1 MKKSIKKAAVLSI
14 TALMLAFPAMFAGC
28 KNTKNPMDS
37 STPSYSSEMSST
49 SSDSSSASS
58 SGASSDTSASL
69 IESNG
74 ATEEI
79 VATAILRQGST
90 GNEVKE
96 VQRRLKAW
104 GYYNGSV
111 DGVFGAGTRSAVIAF
126 QKKNGL
132 TADGVV
138 GKSTYKAL
146 GMNSSYQALAGSSSS
161 GSSSSSSQGVN
172 GFSSSEVYLLAKTI
186 YAEGR
191 GEPYTGQVAIGAVV
205 LNRVRSSQFPNSI
218 SGVVYQKHAFTAVTD
233 GQINLTPND
242 TAMKAA
248 KDAVNGW
255 DPTGGA
261 LYYYNPAV
269 ATSSWIFDRQTVTVI
284 GKHVFAI

>member
-1 MKKSIKKAAVLSI
+1 MKKSIKTAIATASLACALLVPAAIAIRGENNAQYTVDMQIEAVESAAV
-14 TALMLAFPAMFAGC
+14 
-28 KNTKNPMDS
+28 
-37 STPSYSSEMSST
+37 
-49 SSDSSSASS
+49 
-58 SGASSDTSASL
+58 
-69 IESNG
+69 
-74 ATEEI
+74 
-79 VATAILRQGST
+79 LRQGSR

-96 VQRRLKAW
+96 VQTRLKKW

-111 DGVFGAGTRSAVIAF
+111 DGVFGAGTRAAVIAF

-138 GKSTYKAL
+138 GKATYQAL
-146 GMNSSYQALAGSSSS
+146 GMNDSYNALNGATQTG
-161 GSSSSSSQGVN
+161 GLN

-205 LNRVRSSQFPNSI
+205 MNRVRSSQFPNTI
-218 SGVVYQKHAFTAVTD
+218 SGVVYQKHAFTAVSD
-233 GQINLTPND
+233 GQINLNPNE

-248 KDAVNGW
+248 RDAINGW
-255 DPTGGA
+255 DPSGGA

-269 ATSSWIFDRQTVTVI
+269 ATSSWIFGRPTITVI

>member
-1 MKKSIKKAAVLSI
+1 MKKSTKKGLACVVACMAIVGSFAAVGSAVELRADTAI
-14 TALMLAFPAMFAGC
+14 TQ
-28 KNTKNPMDS
+28 
-37 STPSYSSEMSST
+37 
-49 SSDSSSASS
+49 SD
-58 SGASSDTSASL
+58 
-69 IESNG
+69 
-74 ATEEI
+74 
-79 VATAILRQGST
+79 VFATAVLRQGAK
-90 GNEVKE
+90 GGEVKE
-96 VQRRLKAW
+96 VQRRLKMW

-111 DGVFGAGTRSAVIAF
+111 DGIFGASTKAAVISF

-138 GKSTYKAL
+138 GKATYKAL
-146 GMNSSYQALAGSSSS
+146 GMNSSYEALLGGSSSQNS
-161 GSSSSSSQGVN
+161 TGSVGGYSSSD
-172 GFSSSEVYLLAKTI
+172 VYLLARTI

-205 LNRVRSSQFPNSI
+205 LNRVRDGAFPNTI
-218 SGVVYQKHAFTAVTD
+218 SGVVYQKHAFTAVSD

-242 TAMKAA
+242 TAMRAA
-248 KDAVNGW
+248 RDAINGW

>member
-1 MKKSIKKAAVLSI
+1 MKKSIKKGLFLSTAA
-14 TALMLAFPAMFAGC
+14 ALMALSATFAVMEIKG
-28 KNTKNPMDS
+28 
-37 STPSYSSEMSST
+37 
-49 SSDSSSASS
+49 SASEN
-58 SGASSDTSASL
+58 GHTMYATNEVFGVDAVESA
-69 IESNG
+69 
-74 ATEEI
+74 
-79 VATAILRQGST
+79 AILRQGAK

-96 VQRRLKAW
+96 VQRRLKKW

-111 DGVFGAGTRSAVIAF
+111 DGVFGAGTRAAVVKF

-138 GKSTYKAL
+138 GAATYKAL
-146 GMNSSYQALAGSSSS
+146 GMNSSYQVLAGKE
-161 GSSSSSSQGVN
+161 QNTATGV
-172 GFSSSEVYLLAKTI
+172 GGWSSSEVYLLAKTI

-205 LNRVRSSQFPNSI
+205 LNRVRSNEFPNTI
-218 SGVVYQKHAFTAVTD
+218 SGVVYQKHAFTAVSD
-233 GQINLTPND
+233 GQINLTPNE

-248 KDAVNGW
+248 RDAINGW

-261 LYYYNPAV
+261 LYYYNPAI

>member
-1 MKKSIKKAAVLSI
+1 MKKSTKNRLILTVLSGALALTAVYAATRPALEEVSAPANTEAVLEAAVL
-14 TALMLAFPAMFAGC
+14 
-28 KNTKNPMDS
+28 
-37 STPSYSSEMSST
+37 
-49 SSDSSSASS
+49 
-58 SGASSDTSASL
+58 
-69 IESNG
+69 
-74 ATEEI
+74 
-79 VATAILRQGST
+79 RQGAK
-90 GNEVKE
+90 GGEVKE
-96 VQRRLKAW
+96 VQRRLKLW
-104 GYYNGSV
+104 GYYKGSV
-111 DGVFGAGTRSAVIAF
+111 DGVFGAGTRSAVVVF

-146 GMNSSYQALAGSSSS
+146 GMNSSYEVLAGQS
-161 GSSSSSSQGVN
+161 GSSSSSAGTN
-172 GFSSSEVYLLAKTI
+172 GFSSSDVYLLARTI

-205 LNRVRSSQFPNSI
+205 LNRVRSDAFPNTI
-218 SGVVYQKHAFTAVTD
+218 SGVVYQKHAFTAVSD
-233 GQINLTPND
+233 GQINLTPNE

-248 KDAVNGW
+248 RDAINGW

>member
-1 MKKSIKKAAVLSI
+1 MKKSIKKAIVLSAA
-14 TALMLAFPAMFAGC
+14 TLTLAFPAVFAGC
-28 KNTKNPMDS
+28 KGMSNPMDS
-37 STPSYSSEMSST
+37 STSSSAPMSSESEST
-49 SSDSSSASS
+49 SSLTT
-58 SGASSDTSASL
+58 GM
-69 IESNG
+69 
-74 ATEEI
+74 TEEEAAWAA
-79 VATAILRQGST
+79 VLSKGSK
-90 GNEVKE
+90 GGEVKE
-96 VQRRLKAW
+96 VQTRLKRW
-104 GYYNGSV
+104 GYYNGSI
-111 DGVFGAGTRSAVIAF
+111 DGVFGESTKKAVIAF

-146 GMNSSYQALAGSSSS
+146 GMNSSYQALVGSSNSNSSSS
-161 GSSSSSSQGVN
+161 TQGVN
-172 GFSSSEVYLLAKTI
+172 GFSSSEVYLLARTI

-191 GEPYTGQVAIGAVV
+191 GEPYTGQVAIGAVIM
-205 LNRVRSSQFPNSI
+205 NRIRSPQFPNTV

-233 GQINLTPND
+233 GQINLTPNE

-248 KDAVNGW
+248 KDAINGW

-269 ATSSWIFDRQTVTVI
+269 ATSSWIFGRETITVI

>member
-1 MKKSIKKAAVLSI
+1 MRKSVKKGALIAAIALSATLAGATGCTMAKNKMQENASHTESVLTAAVL
-14 TALMLAFPAMFAGC
+14 
-28 KNTKNPMDS
+28 K
-37 STPSYSSEMSST
+37 
-49 SSDSSSASS
+49 
-58 SGASSDTSASL
+58 
-69 IESNG
+69 
-74 ATEEI
+74 
-79 VATAILRQGST
+79 QGSK
-90 GNEVKE
+90 GAEVKE
-96 VQRRLKAW
+96 VQRRLKLW
-104 GYYNGSV
+104 GYYNGSI
-111 DGVFGAGTRSAVIAF
+111 DGVFGKGTKAAVIAF

-146 GMNSSYQALAGSSSS
+146 GMNDSYNLLVNGESNGSNGANSTS
-161 GSSSSSSQGVN
+161 GTN
-172 GFSSSEVYLLAKTI
+172 GFSSSDVYLLARTI

-205 LNRVRSSQFPNSI
+205 LNRVRSDDFPNTI

-248 KDAVNGW
+248 KDAINGW

-261 LYYYNPAV
+261 LYYYNPAI
-269 ATSSWIFDRQTVTVI
+269 ATSAWIFDRQTVTVI